1 MAWGSPEEIERR
13 NRIRIAVWAYAYEI
27 ANDTLVDDAAFD
39 ALALQ
44 IRPQMSTGRDREDA
58 FFRTEF
64 DPSTGMWIRSHPNLA
79 GIRGIYRRLK
89 AGYPVEAPPGL
100 STQLQLL

>member
-1 MAWGSPEEIERR
+1 MPWGTPEEVERR

-27 ANDTLVDDAAFD
+27 ANDSLVDDAAFD

-44 IRPQMSTGRDREDA
+44 IRPEMDTGWPRGDA
-58 FFRTEF
+58 FFREHF
-64 DPSTGMWIRSHPNLA
+64 SPATGMWIRNHPDLP
-79 GIRGIYRRLK
+79 GIRRLYRRLK

-100 STQLQLL
+100 AKQLQLL